1 MKKDIVKLSNEIKTG
16 ILVLTGI
23 VLFII
28 GFSYLKSND
37 VFITDRVFYA
47 VYDDVEGVSK
57 GTPVTISGFN
67 VGSVQN
73 IEFYENS
80 SKLLLKFRVE
90 NEFNFSS
97 QSIAQIYETGLIGG
111 KAVAV
116 IPKYGSKLAISGD
129 TLQSDIAPGLTELV
143 NDRLSPLQEKIESMV
158 VSADSVLIGLN
169 AILNTEA
176 KLEIQST
183 IENFS
188 STVADLKT
196 SAGTLDEILD
206 NNKNQ
211 INNIISNVNQT
222 SNELAGLSGSFSDLS
237 LVISNLSESSEN
249 IDKIIS
255 EISDGEGSLNKL
267 VFDDALINSLDSAS
281 KNINLLI
288 KDLRLNPKRYVHF
301 SLFGKKNKPYTNEK
315 E

>member
-1 MKKDIVKLSNEIKTG
+1 MKLSYEIKTG

-23 VLFII
+23 ILFII

-37 VFITDRVFYA
+37 VFITDRIFYA

-67 VGSVQN
+67 VGSVQD
-73 IEFYENS
+73 IEFYKNS

-97 QSIAQIYETGLIGG
+97 ESIAQIYETGLIGG

-116 IPKYGSKLAISGD
+116 IPKYGNELARSGD

-143 NDRLSPLQEKIESMV
+143 NDRLSPLQDKIESMV
-158 VSADSVLIGLN
+158 VSADSVLISLN
-169 AILNTEA
+169 AVLNTEA

-222 SNELAGLSGSFSDLS
+222 SNELAGLSGSFADLS
-237 LVISNLSESSEN
+237 IVISNLSESSEN

-255 EISDGEGSLNKL
+255 EISEGEGSLNKL
-267 VFDDALINSLDSAS
+267 VFDDALINSLDAAS

-301 SLFGKKNKPYTNEK
+301 SLFGKKNKPYTNER

>member
-1 MKKDIVKLSNEIKTG
+1 MKLSYEIKTG

-23 VLFII
+23 ILFII

-37 VFITDRVFYA
+37 VFITDRIFYA

-67 VGSVQN
+67 VGSVQD
-73 IEFYENS
+73 IEFYKNS

-97 QSIAQIYETGLIGG
+97 ESIAQIYETGLIGG

-116 IPKYGSKLAISGD
+116 IPKYGNELARSGD

-143 NDRLSPLQEKIESMV
+143 NDRLSPLQDKIESMV
-158 VSADSVLIGLN
+158 VSADSVLISLN
-169 AILNTEA
+169 AVLNTEA

-237 LVISNLSESSEN
+237 IVISNLSESSEN

-255 EISDGEGSLNKL
+255 EISEGEGSLNKL
-267 VFDDALINSLDSAS
+267 VFDDALINSLDAAS

>member
-1 MKKDIVKLSNEIKTG
+1 MKLSYEIKTG

-23 VLFII
+23 ILFII
-28 GFSYLKSND
+28 GYSYLKSND
-37 VFITDRVFYA
+37 VFITDRIFYA

-67 VGSVQN
+67 VGSVQD
-73 IEFYENS
+73 IEFYKNS

-97 QSIAQIYETGLIGG
+97 ESIAQIYETGLIGG

-116 IPKYGSKLAISGD
+116 IPKYGNELARSGD

-143 NDRLSPLQEKIESMV
+143 NDRLSPLQDKIESMV
-158 VSADSVLIGLN
+158 VSADSVLISLN
-169 AILNTEA
+169 AVLNTEA

-237 LVISNLSESSEN
+237 IVISNLSESSEN

-255 EISDGEGSLNKL
+255 EISEGEGSLNKL
-267 VFDDALINSLDSAS
+267 VFDDALINSLDAAS

-301 SLFGKKNKPYTNEK
+301 SLFGKKNKPYTNER

>member
-1 MKKDIVKLSNEIKTG
+1 MNKLRVKLSYEIKTG

-23 VLFII
+23 ILFII

-37 VFITDRVFYA
+37 VFITDRIFYA

-67 VGSVQN
+67 VGSVQD
-73 IEFYENS
+73 IEFYKNS

-97 QSIAQIYETGLIGG
+97 ESIAQIYETGLIGG

-116 IPKYGSKLAISGD
+116 IPKYGNELARSGD

-143 NDRLSPLQEKIESMV
+143 NDRLSPLQDKIESMV
-158 VSADSVLIGLN
+158 VSADSVLISLN
-169 AILNTEA
+169 AVLNTDA

-196 SAGTLDEILD
+196 SASTLDEILD

-237 LVISNLSESSEN
+237 IVISNLSESSEN

-255 EISDGEGSLNKL
+255 EISEGEGSLNKL
-267 VFDDALINSLDSAS
+267 VFDDALINSLDAAS

-301 SLFGKKNKPYTNEK
+301 SLFGKKNKPYTNER

>member
-1 MKKDIVKLSNEIKTG
+1 MKLSYEIKTG

-23 VLFII
+23 ILFII

-37 VFITDRVFYA
+37 VFITDRIFYA

-67 VGSVQN
+67 VGSVQD
-73 IEFYENS
+73 IEFYKNS

-97 QSIAQIYETGLIGG
+97 ESIAQIYETGLIGG

-116 IPKYGSKLAISGD
+116 IPKYGNELARSGD

-143 NDRLSPLQEKIESMV
+143 NDRLSPLQDKIESMV
-158 VSADSVLIGLN
+158 VSADSVLISLN
-169 AILNTEA
+169 AVLNTDA

-237 LVISNLSESSEN
+237 IVISNLSESSEN

-255 EISDGEGSLNKL
+255 EISEGEGSLNKL
-267 VFDDALINSLDSAS
+267 VFDDALINSLDAAS

-301 SLFGKKNKPYTNEK
+301 SLFGKKNKPYTNER

>member
-1 MKKDIVKLSNEIKTG
+1 MKLSYEIKTG

-23 VLFII
+23 ILFII

-37 VFITDRVFYA
+37 VFITDRIFYA

-67 VGSVQN
+67 VGSVQD
-73 IEFYENS
+73 IEFYKNS

-97 QSIAQIYETGLIGG
+97 ESIAQIYETGLIGG

-116 IPKYGSKLAISGD
+116 IPKYGNELARSGD
-129 TLQSDIAPGLTELV
+129 TLKSDIAPGLTELV
-143 NDRLSPLQEKIESMV
+143 NDRLSPLQDKIESMV
-158 VSADSVLIGLN
+158 VSADSVLISLN
-169 AILNTEA
+169 AVLNTEA

-196 SAGTLDEILD
+196 SASTLDEILD

-237 LVISNLSESSEN
+237 IVISNLSESSES

-255 EISDGEGSLNKL
+255 EISEGEGSLNKL
-267 VFDDALINSLDSAS
+267 VFDDALINSLDAAS

-301 SLFGKKNKPYTNEK
+301 SLFGKKNKPYTNER

>member
-1 MKKDIVKLSNEIKTG
+1 MKLSYEIKTG

-23 VLFII
+23 ILFII

-37 VFITDRVFYA
+37 VFITDRIFYA

-67 VGSVQN
+67 VGSVQD
-73 IEFYENS
+73 IEFYKNS

-97 QSIAQIYETGLIGG
+97 ESIAQIYETGLIGG

-116 IPKYGSKLAISGD
+116 IPKYGNELARSGD

-143 NDRLSPLQEKIESMV
+143 NDRLSPLQDKIESMV
-158 VSADSVLIGLN
+158 VSADSVLISLN
-169 AILNTEA
+169 AVLNTEA

-237 LVISNLSESSEN
+237 IVISNLSESSEN

-255 EISDGEGSLNKL
+255 EISEGEGSLNKL
-267 VFDDALINSLDSAS
+267 VFDDALINSLDAAS

-301 SLFGKKNKPYTNEK
+301 SLFGQKNKPYTNER

>member
-1 MKKDIVKLSNEIKTG
+1 MKLSYEIKTG

-23 VLFII
+23 ILFII

-37 VFITDRVFYA
+37 VFITDRIFYA

-67 VGSVQN
+67 VGSVQD
-73 IEFYENS
+73 IEFYKNS

-97 QSIAQIYETGLIGG
+97 ESIAQIYETGLIGG

-116 IPKYGSKLAISGD
+116 IPKYGNELARSGD

-143 NDRLSPLQEKIESMV
+143 NDRLSPLQDKIESMV
-158 VSADSVLIGLN
+158 VSADSVLISLN
-169 AILNTEA
+169 AVLNTEA

-211 INNIISNVNQT
+211 INNIITNVNQT

-237 LVISNLSESSEN
+237 IVISNLSESSEN

-255 EISDGEGSLNKL
+255 EISEGEGSLNKL
-267 VFDDALINSLDSAS
+267 VFDDALINSLDAAS

-301 SLFGKKNKPYTNEK
+301 SLFGKKNKPYTNER

>member
-1 MKKDIVKLSNEIKTG
+1 MKLSYEIKTG

-23 VLFII
+23 ILFII

-37 VFITDRVFYA
+37 VFITDRIFYA

-67 VGSVQN
+67 VGSVQD
-73 IEFYENS
+73 IEFYKNS

-97 QSIAQIYETGLIGG
+97 ESIAQIYETGLIGG

-116 IPKYGSKLAISGD
+116 IPKYGNELARSGD

-143 NDRLSPLQEKIESMV
+143 NDRLSPLQDKIESMV
-158 VSADSVLIGLN
+158 VSADSVLISLN
-169 AILNTEA
+169 AVLNTEA

-196 SAGTLDEILD
+196 SASTLDEILD

-237 LVISNLSESSEN
+237 IVISNLSESSEN

-255 EISDGEGSLNKL
+255 EISEGEGSLNKL
-267 VFDDALINSLDSAS
+267 VFDDALINSLDAAS

-301 SLFGKKNKPYTNEK
+301 SLFGKKNKPYTNER

>member
-1 MKKDIVKLSNEIKTG
+1 MKLSYEIKTG

-23 VLFII
+23 ILFII

-37 VFITDRVFYA
+37 VFITDRIFYA
-47 VYDDVEGVSK
+47 VYEDVEGVSK

-67 VGSVQN
+67 VGSVQD
-73 IEFYENS
+73 IEFYKNS

-97 QSIAQIYETGLIGG
+97 ESIAQIYETGLIGG

-116 IPKYGSKLAISGD
+116 IPKYGNELARSGD

-143 NDRLSPLQEKIESMV
+143 NDRLSPLQDKIESMV
-158 VSADSVLIGLN
+158 VSADSVLISLN
-169 AILNTEA
+169 AVLNTEA

-222 SNELAGLSGSFSDLS
+222 SNELVGLSGSFSDLS
-237 LVISNLSESSEN
+237 IVISNLSESSEN

-255 EISDGEGSLNKL
+255 EISEGEGSLNKL
-267 VFDDALINSLDSAS
+267 VFDDALINSLDAAS

>member
-1 MKKDIVKLSNEIKTG
+1 MKLSYEIKTG

-23 VLFII
+23 ILFII

-37 VFITDRVFYA
+37 VFITDRIFYA

-67 VGSVQN
+67 VGSVQD
-73 IEFYENS
+73 IEFYKNS
-80 SKLLLKFRVE
+80 SKLLVKFRVE

-97 QSIAQIYETGLIGG
+97 ESIAQIYETGLIGG

-116 IPKYGSKLAISGD
+116 IPKYGNELARSGD

-143 NDRLSPLQEKIESMV
+143 NDRLSPLQDKIESMV
-158 VSADSVLIGLN
+158 VSADSVLISLN
-169 AILNTEA
+169 AVLNTEA

-222 SNELAGLSGSFSDLS
+222 SDELAGLSESFSDLS
-237 LVISNLSESSEN
+237 SVISNLSESSEN

-255 EISDGEGSLNKL
+255 EISEGEGSLNKL
-267 VFDDALINSLDSAS
+267 VFDDALINSLDAAS

-301 SLFGKKNKPYTNEK
+301 SLFGKKNKPYTNER

>member
-1 MKKDIVKLSNEIKTG
+1 MKLSYEIKTG

-23 VLFII
+23 ILFII

-37 VFITDRVFYA
+37 VFITDRIFYA

-67 VGSVQN
+67 VGSVQD
-73 IEFYENS
+73 IEFYKNS

-97 QSIAQIYETGLIGG
+97 ESIAQIYETGLIGG

-116 IPKYGSKLAISGD
+116 IPKYGNELARSGD

-143 NDRLSPLQEKIESMV
+143 NDRLSPLQDKIESMV
-158 VSADSVLIGLN
+158 VSADSVLISLN
-169 AILNTEA
+169 AVLNTDA

-196 SAGTLDEILD
+196 SASTLDEILD

-237 LVISNLSESSEN
+237 IVISNLSESSEN

-255 EISDGEGSLNKL
+255 EISEGEGSLNKL
-267 VFDDALINSLDSAS
+267 VFDDALINSLDAAS

-301 SLFGKKNKPYTNEK
+301 SLFGKKNKPYTNER